1 MWSARLFRPIPLF
14 LGLRYFS
21 SGGRGARGGANR
33 LVSFISTLAISGLV
47 LGVGLLVVVLSVMN
61 GFDRELRE
69 RILAV
74 VPHVQMIHSSG
85 IDNWQQQAAVIAAQP
100 GVAEVS
106 PYHEVNGLINF
117 RRDSRP
123 VQLLGL
129 TAEAIPA
136 GIDQVFTESRVD
148 LPAPGQLLLSEV
160 IANNVNVTLGQRVT
174 IVIPAAAGPTKA
186 LSLEVAGLFST
197 HTEIDQVLAIASLEQ
212 VAEIAAVTGLEAV
225 QAKGF
230 RVQID
235 DQFDAR
241 NQGYQLLE
249 KLPYGYGFRDWFQ
262 THGNLYQAIQLSR
275 NMVGLLIFMII
286 AVAAFNVISML
297 MMSVIDKRRDI
308 AILQTLGLSRPDIL
322 RLFLIQGGLIGLFGI
337 SIGVGLGVLGSVW
350 VADMVSWVES
360 LFGLRFLNTE
370 VYPIDYI
377 PVDLRWSDV
386 LIVAA
391 AALLLNLLATLY
403 PALRASRVVPAQE
416 LRYE

>member
-1 MWSARLFRPIPLF
+1 

-21 SGGRGARGGANR
+21 SGGRGASGGTNR

-74 VPHVQMIHSSG
+74 VPHVQVIHNSG
-85 IDNWQQQAAVIAAQP
+85 IDNWQQQAAVIEAHP
-100 GVAEVS
+100 VVSEVS
-106 PYHEVNGLINF
+106 PYNEVNGLVNF

-129 TAEAIPA
+129 TPEAIPA
-136 GIDQVFTESRVD
+136 GIAAVFKEAGVE

-160 IANNVNVTLGQRVT
+160 IASNLNVQLGQRVT
-174 IVIPAAAGPTKA
+174 IIIPAATGPTKA
-186 LSLEVAGLFST
+186 VSLKVAGLFST
-197 HTEIDQVLAIASLEQ
+197 HTEVDQLLAIASLEQ
-212 VAEIAAVTGLEAV
+212 VAEIAAAPGLPAALV
-225 QAKGF
+225 KGF
-230 RVQID
+230 RVQVD
-235 DQFDAR
+235 NQFNAR
-241 NQGYQLLE
+241 KLGYSLLE

-286 AVAAFNVISML
+286 AIAAFNVISML

-308 AILQTLGLSRPDIL
+308 AILQTLGLSRPEIL
-322 RLFLIQGGLIGLFGI
+322 RLFLIQGGFIGLFGI
-337 SIGVGLGVLGSVW
+337 SIGVGLGVLGSIW
-350 VADMVSWVES
+350 VADLVSWIES
-360 LFGLRFLNTE
+360 LLGVTFLNTE

-377 PVDLRWSDV
+377 PVDLRWLDV
-386 LIVAA
+386 LMVAG